1 MSISLVQQNCHHGGL
16 SLLLSSVPYLQLT
29 VCQGWLAMI
38 KMLIMEGIPTCNFVY
53 PFIQLCNRLTFIVY
67 TCKLVIPIH
76 KFVPSNMQL
85 R

>member
-38 KMLIMEGIPTCNFVY
+38 KMLIMEGNRVQKS
-53 PFIQLCNRLTFIVY
+53 QLVTLFTRSYNYAIVS
-67 TCKLVIPIH
+67 L
-76 KFVPSNMQL
+76 S
-85 R
+85 